1 VLHYSGNSCYG
12 ICVMA
17 PEDHSD
23 SSSISP
29 VAGAPVAGNS
39 APPSTNSLTKSVL
52 KWLFLAAGVSL
63 LAYPALRRSSVP
75 NRAPVAGFPADL
87 NRSLEY
93 YQAGQYPEA
102 IVAAKEALKLNPNS
116 EAAYN
121 NIAVSYAGMKMW
133 DEAIRNIHEALRIRP
148 DFELAQN
155 NLAWFQKAQQ
165 GGMRESTS
173 AADHVNLSV
182 QHCQAGRYREC
193 IAEAREAIALKPG
206 YAEAYN
212 NIAAGY
218 IGLED
223 WDEAIK
229 NAQEA
234 LRINPN
240 FTLARNNLSLA
251 LRSRK

>member
-1 VLHYSGNSCYG
+1 
-12 ICVMA
+12 MA

-23 SSSISP
+23 SSSIPS
-29 VAGAPVAGNS
+29 VAGAPAAGN
-39 APPSTNSLTKSVL
+39 PPPPGKQSLKSL
-52 KWLFLAAGVSL
+52 SKWLLLAAGVSL
-63 LAYPALRRSSVP
+63 LAYPALRRSPTP
-75 NRAPVAGFPADL
+75 NRAPAAGFPAEL

-93 YQAGQYPEA
+93 YQTGQYPEA

-121 NIAVSYAGMKMW
+121 NIAVSYAAMKMW
-133 DEAIRNIHEALRIRP
+133 DEANRNIHEALRIRP

-165 GGMRESTS
+165 GGIPESKS

-182 QHCQAGRYREC
+182 QHCQAGRYNDC
-193 IAEAREAIALKPG
+193 IAEAREAITLKPD

-218 IGLED
+218 IGLQD

-251 LRSRK
+251 LRTKASGRASGK